1 MHKLTIHSAGEELTV
16 NVPEGAILID
26 VVRSNGFE
34 IYAPCGGKGK
44 CGKCKVYVKDEGN
57 VTSCLYTIEKDIEI
71 VLPEPAEA
79 KILSAQYEYSR
90 SLPLSP
96 GRSSRLS
103 DSPFGVAIDLGTTTL
118 AFYFISLKTG
128 SLLATTTVLNP
139 QSKYG
144 ADVISRINYC
154 ITVSEG
160 LNTLQSELIDS
171 INMQLA
177 HFTAKP
183 DVKPDDIVK
192 ISVCGNTTMLHI
204 LLGKNPESLAFVPF
218 TPVFTEEKMLKASEL
233 NLYCNPEGEVKVM
246 PSLSAYIGADIVA
259 GIASLAPA
267 PDHRNFLFIDVGTNG
282 EVALVTDNRI
292 WCCATAAGPAF
303 EGANIEHGMG
313 ALQGAIS
320 FYYGPGNFK
329 TIGDAEPVGIC
340 GSGLIDVVA
349 CILGSG
355 YVSSD
360 GYMEENF
367 VVVPSGRSAT
377 GADIS
382 ISPKDI
388 REIQLA
394 KSAIA
399 SGINILLRRAGLAVN
414 DIDALYLA
422 GGFGNYI
429 RIESAEAIGLI
440 PSGLS
445 GKVIPVGNTSGTG
458 AMLAV
463 RSVLFD
469 RVIGDFLGRMISFEL
484 SGDEDFPLQ
493 FAINM
498 EFPDRNTN
506 LRGLLI

>member
-1 MHKLTIHSAGEELTV
+1 MPKLTIHSAGKESDV
-16 NVPEGAILID
+16 NVPEGTLLID
-26 VVRSNGFE
+26 AVRSNGFE

-44 CGKCKVYVKDEGN
+44 CGKCKVYVRDEGH
-57 VTSCLYTIEKDIEI
+57 VTSCLYTIDKNVEV

-90 SLPLSP
+90 VLPLSP

-103 DSPFGVAIDLGTTTL
+103 DSPFGVAIDIGTTTL
-118 AFYFISLKTG
+118 AFYFIRLTTG
-128 SLLATTTVLNP
+128 SLLETRTVLNP
-139 QSKYG
+139 QAKYG

-154 ITVSEG
+154 ITVPEG

-177 HFTAKP
+177 HFTESP
-183 DVKPDDIVK
+183 DIKQNDIVK
-192 ISVCGNTTMLHI
+192 ISICGNTTMLHI
-204 LLGKNPESLAFVPF
+204 LLGKNPQPLAFVPF
-218 TPVFTEEKMLKASEL
+218 TPVFTEEKILRASEL
-233 NLYCNPEGEVKVM
+233 NLHCNPRGEVKVL

-259 GIASLAPA
+259 GIASLAPVPA
-267 PDHRNFLFIDVGTNG
+267 HKNYLFIDVGTNG
-282 EVALVTDNRI
+282 EIALVTEDRI

-303 EGANIEHGMG
+303 EGANIEHGIG
-313 ALQGAIS
+313 ALQGAIN
-320 FYYGPGNFK
+320 FFHGPGDLNI
-329 TIGDAEPVGIC
+329 IGDTRPIGIC

-349 CILGSG
+349 YMLRAGNLGT
-355 YVSSD
+355 D
-360 GYMEENF
+360 GYIEENF
-367 VVVPSGRSAT
+367 VVVASGISAT
-377 GADIS
+377 GADIY

-399 SGINILLRRAGLAVN
+399 TGINILLMRAGLTAN

-429 RIESAEAIGLI
+429 RKESAEAIGLI

-445 GKVIPVGNTSGTG
+445 QKVVPVGNTSGTG
-458 AMLAV
+458 AILAI
-463 RSVLFD
+463 RSVHFD
-469 RVIGDFLGRMISFEL
+469 RVTEEIRSRMISFDL
-484 SGDEDFPLQ
+484 SEDENFALQ

-498 EFPDRNTN
+498 EFPERS
-506 LRGLLI
+506 GI